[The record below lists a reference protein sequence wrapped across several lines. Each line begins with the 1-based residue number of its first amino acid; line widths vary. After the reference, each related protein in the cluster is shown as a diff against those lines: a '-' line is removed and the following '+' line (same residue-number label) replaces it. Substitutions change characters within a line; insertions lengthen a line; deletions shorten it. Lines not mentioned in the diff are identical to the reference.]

1 MTTGNPESSTRM
13 SEVIDTLNEDSTCD
27 RLAETPY
34 VYWSAATGG
43 YISEEIALL
52 CGGCAGSI
60 VNSCDYYDQ
69 CYSFSENNYI
79 DLKYHRYTATSIA
92 IGDKVSGLSTKTITY
107 FNLNTVITWA
117 F

>member
-1 MTTGNPESSTRM
+1 MKNRQYCSIDSRWLGES
-13 SEVIDTLNEDSTCD
+13 
-27 RLAETPY
+27 PY
-34 VYWSAATGG
+34 HHWQAPTGG

-52 CGGCAGSI
+52 CGGCAGSK

-92 IGDKVSGLSTKTITY
+92 IGDKVSGLCTKTIISISTQLLHGL
-107 FNLNTVITWA
+107 FDFI
-117 F
+117 